1 VVWPQPRHAG
11 YAADSTSL
19 TAGDDE
25 MFEIDGVPFGEAGIA
40 HLQAALLRGETT
52 AEKLTEAS
60 LQRIREC
67 DQEGPALNAVVTRN
81 PDAVS
86 TGRALDQ
93 HLAREGRL
101 SGALHGIPVVVK
113 DCLETTDMP
122 TSFGSSVFADYMA
135 ERDATVIRK
144 LRDAGAVIVAK
155 TTLPDWAT
163 SWFGYSSRSGE
174 TRNPY
179 DLSRDPG
186 GSSSGTGA
194 AVAAGYATVGL
205 GTDCGGSVRVPA
217 SFCNLVGI
225 RSTPGIISRAGCNPL
240 VGAQDTIGPMARS
253 VSDAVR
259 VFDVLA
265 GFDALDPLT
274 CAYSIARPPRSY
286 LSALNANGLAQ
297 KRIGVLRN
305 AFGAASDVHAAPVN
319 EVIGRALSELQ
330 AGGAALVDVELPD
343 LSGWLER
350 TSLYLLRSRHDI
362 DAFFAARPNAPA
374 RTVEQI
380 VSSGRY
386 HPKLDLL
393 EGLAGGPT
401 DPQRDPAY
409 QAAWVAREEFMRCM
423 VNLMD
428 THALDALVYPT
439 VQVVPPTRKD
449 CDSGVWSTLN
459 FPTNTLIASQTWMP
473 AMSVPAGA
481 TSAGLPVG
489 MEILAR
495 PGDES
500 GLFEV
505 GYAFEQ
511 VRGHRFS
518 PGLDIPA

>member
-1 VVWPQPRHAG
+1 M
-11 YAADSTSL
+11 L
-19 TAGDDE
+19 
-25 MFEIDGVPFGEAGIA
+25 EIDGIPFEEAGIA
-40 HLQAALLRGETT
+40 HLQAALLRGEVT
-52 AEKLTEAS
+52 AEQLVEAS
-60 LQRIREC
+60 LARIEAC
-67 DQEGPALNAVVTRN
+67 DQRGPALNAVVTQN
-81 PDAVS
+81 PQAS
-86 TGRALDQ
+86 ALARALDRR
-93 HLAREGRL
+93 LATEGAL
-101 SGALHGIPVVVK
+101 SGPLHGIPVVVK
-113 DCLETTDMP
+113 DCLETTDLP
-122 TSFGSSVFADYMA
+122 TSFGSSVFADYLA

-144 LRDAGAVIVAK
+144 LREAGAVLVAK

-179 DLSRDPG
+179 DLARDPG

-194 AVAAGYATVGL
+194 AVAAGYVPVGL

-225 RSTPGIISRAGCNPL
+225 RSTPGVISRAGCNPL

-259 VFDVLA
+259 VFDVMA
-265 GFDALDPLT
+265 GFDAQDPLT
-274 CAYSIARPPRSY
+274 AAWSIAKPPHSY
-286 LSALNANGLAQ
+286 RDALNANGLAN
-297 KRIGVLRN
+297 KRVGVLRN
-305 AFGAASDVHAAPVN
+305 AFGPDSNPHAAPVN
-319 EVIGRALSELQ
+319 AVMARALHELQ
-330 AGGAALVDVELPD
+330 AGGATLIDLELPD
-343 LSGWLER
+343 LSEWLER
-350 TSLYLLRSRHDI
+350 TSLYLLRSRYDI
-362 DAFFAARPNAPA
+362 DSFLAARPHAPA
-374 RTVEQI
+374 HTVEEM

-386 HPKLDLL
+386 HPMLDLL
-393 EGLAGGPT
+393 EGIARGPAQ
-401 DPQRDPAY
+401 PQRDPAY
-409 QAAWVAREEFMRCM
+409 YPAWVAREEFMRAV

-428 THALDALVYPT
+428 RHGIHVMVYPT

-481 TSAGLPVG
+481 APGGLPVG

-495 PGDES
+495 PGDEP

-518 PGLDIPA
+518 PGPVKAA